1 MILVPQT
8 IATEVGDALNA
19 LIRQS
24 DKFRNWDDPEV
35 QTVVREIK
43 KLQKVD
49 AREAFVKFG
58 SLAAI
63 CGKVEDVFTYY
74 HKALLLPGELQ
85 TKHEFWVSLANAGLY
100 GKAQEIGS
108 WLLDP
113 RRGFFPKIWQQSVSL
128 GKILEV
134 WNRLSDARRTYPDL
148 GEVDFSSVESA
159 AAVMQS
165 HGLTDQAIASVF
177 DLMGEIQRAHGIM
190 FSGKLVSILKVMRPS
205 EDPAYLYFS
214 IPLAASV
221 DEIHAMNRELARL
234 IVERLPEGKFPQGV
248 VATFTKAYPIELRAA
263 A

>member
-8 IATEVGDALNA
+8 IATEVGDAVNA
-19 LIRQS
+19 LIRKS

-63 CGKVEDVFTYY
+63 CGNVEDVFTYY
-74 HKALLLPGELQ
+74 HKALLLPGELE

-100 GKAQEIGS
+100 SKAQEIGS

-148 GEVDFSSVESA
+148 GEIDFSSVESA
-159 AAVMQS
+159 AAVMQ
-165 HGLTDQAIASVF
+165 
-177 DLMGEIQRAHGIM
+177 
-190 FSGKLVSILKVMRPS
+190 
-205 EDPAYLYFS
+205 
-214 IPLAASV
+214 
-221 DEIHAMNRELARL
+221 
-234 IVERLPEGKFPQGV
+234 
-248 VATFTKAYPIELRAA
+248 
-263 A
+263 